1 MSETRTK
8 RELEAAK
15 LEAEAKAIR
24 RAEKAFWSEVEERL
38 PEVKKRFCM
47 SDKFDE
53 ICQTYN
59 ATSDEEKNSLYRHLV
74 SDTQVNYYRRIHKP
88 EEDHQTSFTV

>member
-1 MSETRTK
+1 MEDNRTK
-8 RELEAAK
+8 REREAADLEAK
-15 LEAEAKAIR
+15 AKAIR
-24 RAEKAFWSEVEERL
+24 RQEKAFWAEVEERL
-38 PEVKKRFCM
+38 DEVKERFGM

-53 ICQTYN
+53 ICRTYN

-74 SDTQVNYYRRIHKP
+74 SDRQVSYYRNTHKP

>member
-1 MSETRTK
+1 MEDTRTK
-8 RELEAAK
+8 REREAADLEAK
-15 LEAEAKAIR
+15 AKAIR
-24 RAEKAFWSEVEERL
+24 RQEKAFWDEVKERL
-38 PEVKKRFCM
+38 DEVKERFGM

-59 ATSDEEKNSLYRHLV
+59 ATSDEEKNSLYKHLV